1 MVQNCVLDGET
12 DHSPVEPAMVP
23 IEVVEAILQNVTF
36 QEDADEYAANDTDQF
51 EDHDQDVITR

>member
-1 MVQNCVLDGET
+1 VLLDGET
-12 DHSPVEPAMVP
+12 DHTSVQPAMVP

-51 EDHDQDVITR
+51 DDHDQEVITR